1 MKTLLIEL
9 IILCSLF
16 CCHKL
21 LKAQAEEIEY
31 DITGFPDELNEVLL
45 DLKINPLN
53 INTASIFELEK
64 IPWLSSEQI
73 KKIVQYRRLK
83 EIRNTKQLSK
93 IGLDEI
99 TISEISDYVSFKNPA
114 HTELKNVYRLEINR
128 SKIEYPSCLKLYSKT
143 IFKRGKLEAGF
154 ITQKDEREKDLL
166 DYYSYFLKA
175 SDLGIISTI
184 IFGKY
189 QIYAGQGI
197 LFSSKL
203 GGGKSVSATT
213 APIKKRTYTKPY
225 TSSYELWALE
235 GVCADINLNK
245 FQIIPF
251 ISKTSLSAN
260 LKSNKI
266 TSFNESGLHYDLQN
280 KNNVKEAVSGILA
293 KYETQI
299 FSAGLNYYYLNFD
312 HEFSDPDITNKFSAV
327 SIDLSAFRSS
337 HPVYTEIA
345 LIKKRMS
352 LLSSITLNT
361 KNIHQLFLFRSY
373 SNNFPEWHGNPF
385 SSQSGFA
392 NETGFY
398 YGITFNPGKIIKLN
412 FYIDL
417 WKFPETRYFEKMPT
431 VGNEIMFNCD
441 LRLPEDQMLK
451 FLFKQK
457 NKEKYISLDE
467 SRIRDL
473 QKNNFRLDWI
483 KQYDSIKLQTRFE
496 LAAEYL
502 PNEKI
507 FKKGYLFSQLLKYN
521 AELYS
526 LTLQVA
532 TLDSGLLFY
541 LYEYNVDGALSNAI
555 MKGNNIYYN
564 LVAGVKPYNFLKLQ
578 LKTSGILK
586 DNDKMK
592 LVFQVMTSF

>member
-1 MKTLLIEL
+1 MKILLIEL
-9 IILCSLF
+9 IILCLIF
-16 CCHKL
+16 CCPRL
-21 LKAQAEEIEY
+21 LKAQDDGTEY
-31 DITGFPDELNEVLL
+31 EITGFLDELSEELL
-45 DLKINPLN
+45 DLKSHPLN
-53 INTASIFELEK
+53 INTASMSEMEK
-64 IPWLSSEQI
+64 IPWLNSDQI
-73 KKIVQYRRLK
+73 EEIIKYRNLNQ
-83 EIRNTKQLSK
+83 IRNEKQLAV
-93 IGLDEI
+93 IGIDEI
-99 TISEISDYVSFKNPA
+99 TLSEIRDYISFKNTAPIRLN
-114 HTELKNVYRLEINR
+114 HVYRLEINR

-143 IFKRGKLEAGF
+143 ILKRGKLEAGF
-154 ITQKDEREKDLL
+154 ITQKDEMEKDLL
-166 DYYSYFLKA
+166 DYYSYYLQA
-175 SDLGIISTI
+175 NDLGIINNV

-189 QIYAGQGI
+189 QIYSGQGI

-203 GGGKSVSATT
+203 GVGKSVSATT
-213 APIKKRTYTKPY
+213 TPVKKRTYIKPY

-235 GVCADINLNK
+235 GVCADITLDE

-280 KNNVKEAVSGILA
+280 KNNVEEAIIGLLG

-299 FSAGLNYYYLNFD
+299 FSAGLNYYSLNFD
-312 HEFSDPDITNKFSAV
+312 HEFADPKIINEFSAF
-327 SIDLSAFRSS
+327 SMDLSFFRSS
-337 HPVYTEIA
+337 HPVHSEIA
-345 LIKKRMS
+345 LINKKMS
-352 LLSSITLNT
+352 CLSSITLNT

-398 YGITFNPGKIIKLN
+398 YGITFRPGNKIKLN

-431 VGNEIMFNCD
+431 VGNEIMFNCN
-441 LRLPEDQMLK
+441 LRLPDDQMLK

-467 SRIRDL
+467 SKIRDL

-483 KQYDSIKLQTRFE
+483 KQYNNIKLQTRFE
-496 LAAEYL
+496 LASEYL
-502 PNEKI
+502 PFVKI

-521 AELYS
+521 SGFFSIA
-526 LTLQVA
+526 LQIAA
-532 TLDSGLLFY
+532 TDSDLLFY
-541 LYEYNVDGALSNAI
+541 LYEYSVDGALSNAI
-555 MKGNNIYYN
+555 LKGNNIYYN
-564 LVAGVKPYNFLKLQ
+564 LMAGVKPVDFLKLQ

-586 DNDKMK
+586 DNDTMK
-592 LVFQVMTSF
+592 LIFQVMINF